1 MRGRQI
7 LMESLIAHGVGYI
20 FGNPGTTESPI
31 IDSLLDYPQLH
42 YILTLHEGVAVGAA
56 SYYAQASGKT
66 GVVNLHVA
74 PGLGNA
80 IGMMYNALKANA
92 PLVVTAGQQ
101 DTRMRLRDPLLGHD
115 LEAMAAPVTKWSVQA
130 ERADELPLLLH
141 RAFKVANDPPAGP
154 VFVALPIDVMEQE
167 SENAAV
173 APGTLHRAGPA
184 AAAGVAEAVALLAGR
199 QSPVIVVGDD
209 VARFGAGA
217 EVVALAE
224 ALGAAIW
231 TEGIRVHALVPSSHP
246 NFRLALGFDAASIRN
261 ALEGA
266 DAVLLVGGPFFEEV
280 WFSPGSPFPKDAAV
294 IQVEASSQ
302 RLAYNHGVTVGLT
315 GDPKA
320 TLAALLAG
328 VNGAASAGSRGAAA
342 RRNQALKSLKD
353 GDAAAQ
359 RARAQKRWDST
370 PISMPRLMA
379 DIAAALPAR
388 AIVVD
393 EAITAGP
400 DLARTLSFS
409 ERGDYFGARGGGIGQ
424 ALPGALG
431 VQVACPDRPVVAISG
446 DGSSM
451 YSIQALWTAAHHNL
465 PIVFVILN
473 NGEYRILKHNMDVYR
488 RRFGAKPDRPYLNM
502 DLVQPKL
509 GFLDLARGLGLSAE
523 RVTAPGELTGALSR
537 AIAAKRPHLIEVV
550 IEPKL
555 PA

>member
-7 LMESLIAHGVGYI
+7 LMESLIAQGVSYI

-31 IDSLLDYPQLH
+31 IDSLLDYPQVS
-42 YILTLHEGVAVGAA
+42 YIEALHEGVAVGAA

-66 GVVNLHVA
+66 GFVNVHVA
-74 PGLGNA
+74 PGLGNS
-80 IGMMYNALKANA
+80 IGMMYNALKASA
-92 PLVVTAGQQ
+92 PVVVTAGQQ

-115 LEAMAAPVTKWSVQA
+115 LVAMAAPVTKWSVQA
-130 ERADELPLLLH
+130 ERADELSLLLH

-167 SENAAV
+167 SENEPV

-184 AAAGVAEAVALLAGR
+184 APAGVAEAAALLAGR
-199 QSPVIVVGDD
+199 QSPVIVVGDE

-231 TEGIRVHALVPSSHP
+231 TEGVRMHASVPSNHP
-246 NFRLALGFDAASIRN
+246 NFRLALGFDALSIRK

-266 DAVLLVGGPFFEEV
+266 DVLLLVGGPFFEEV
-280 WFSPGSPFPKDAAV
+280 WFSPGSPFPTGAAV
-294 IQVEASSQ
+294 IQVETSSP
-302 RLAYNHGVTVGLT
+302 RLAYNYGVKVGLI

-320 TLAALLAG
+320 TLAALLVD
-328 VNGAASAGSRGAAA
+328 VNGKASAGYREAAA

-359 RARAQKRWDST
+359 RARAQKRWDNT

-379 DIAAALPAR
+379 DIASALPAD

-409 ERGDYFGARGGGIGQ
+409 KRGDYFGARGGGIGQ

-431 VQVACPDRPVVAISG
+431 VKVACPDRPVVAISG

-451 YSIQALWTAAHHNL
+451 YSIQALWTAAHHDL

-488 RRFGAKPDRPYLNM
+488 QRFGAKPDRPYLHM
-502 DLVQPKL
+502 DLGKPRL
-509 GFLDLARGLGLSAE
+509 GFLDLARGLGVSAE
-523 RVTAPGELTGALSR
+523 RITTPGDLTGALSR

-550 IEPKL
+550 IEGKV
-555 PA
+555 A

>member
-7 LMESLIAHGVGYI
+7 LMESLIAQGVSYI

-31 IDSLLDYPQLH
+31 IDSLLDYLQLN
-42 YILTLHEGVAVGAA
+42 YIEALHEGVAVGAA

-66 GVVNLHVA
+66 GFVNVHVA
-74 PGLGNA
+74 PGLGNS
-80 IGMMYNALKANA
+80 IGMMYNALKASA
-92 PLVVTAGQQ
+92 PVVVTAGQQ

-115 LEAMAAPVTKWSVQA
+115 LVAMAAPVTKWSVQA
-130 ERADELPLLLH
+130 ERADELSLLLH

-167 SENAAV
+167 SENEPV

-184 AAAGVAEAVALLAGR
+184 APAGVAEAAALLAGA
-199 QSPVIVVGDD
+199 QSPVIVVGDE

-217 EVVALAE
+217 EIVALAE
-224 ALGAAIW
+224 ALGAAMW
-231 TEGIRVHALVPSSHP
+231 TEGIRMHASVPSSHP
-246 NFRLALGFDAASIRN
+246 NLRLALGFDALSIRK

-266 DAVLLVGGPFFEEV
+266 DVLLLVGGPFFEEV
-280 WFSPGSPFPKDAAV
+280 WFSPGSPFPTGAAV
-294 IQVEASSQ
+294 IQVETSSQ
-302 RLAYNHGVTVGLT
+302 RLAYNYGVKVGLI

-320 TLAALLAG
+320 TLAALLVD
-328 VNGAASAGSRGAAA
+328 VNGKASAGYREAAA

-359 RARAQKRWDST
+359 RARAQKRWDNT

-379 DIAAALPAR
+379 DIASALPAD

-409 ERGDYFGARGGGIGQ
+409 KRGDYFGARGGGIGQ

-431 VQVACPDRPVVAISG
+431 VKVACPDRPVVAISG

-451 YSIQALWTAAHHNL
+451 YSIQALWTAAHHDL

-488 RRFGAKPDRPYLNM
+488 QRFGAKPDRPYLHM
-502 DLVQPKL
+502 DLGKPRL
-509 GFLDLARGLGLSAE
+509 GFLDLARGLGVSAE
-523 RVTAPGELTGALSR
+523 RITTPGDLTGALSR

-550 IEPKL
+550 IEGKV
-555 PA
+555 A

>member
-7 LMESLIAHGVGYI
+7 LMESLIAQGVSYI

-31 IDSLLDYPQLH
+31 IDSLLDYPQLS
-42 YILTLHEGVAVGAA
+42 YIEALHEGVAVGAA

-66 GVVNLHVA
+66 GFVNVHVA
-74 PGLGNA
+74 PGLGNS
-80 IGMMYNALKANA
+80 IGMMYNALKASA
-92 PLVVTAGQQ
+92 PVVVTAGQQ

-115 LEAMAAPVTKWSVQA
+115 LVAMAAPVTKWSVQA
-130 ERADELPLLLH
+130 ERADELSLLLH

-167 SENAAV
+167 SENEPV

-184 AAAGVAEAVALLAGR
+184 APAGVAEAAALLAGA
-199 QSPVIVVGDD
+199 QSPVIVVGDE

-217 EVVALAE
+217 EIVALAE
-224 ALGAAIW
+224 ALGAAMW
-231 TEGIRVHALVPSSHP
+231 TEGIRMHASVPSSHP
-246 NFRLALGFDAASIRN
+246 NFRLALGFDALSIRK

-266 DAVLLVGGPFFEEV
+266 DVLLLVGGPFFEEV
-280 WFSPGSPFPKDAAV
+280 WFSPGSPFPTGAAV
-294 IQVEASSQ
+294 IQVETSSQ
-302 RLAYNHGVTVGLT
+302 RLAYNYGVKVGLI

-320 TLAALLAG
+320 TLASLLVE
-328 VNGAASAGSRGAAA
+328 VNGKASAGYREAAA

-359 RARAQKRWDST
+359 RARAQKRWDNT

-379 DIAAALPAR
+379 DIASALPAD

-409 ERGDYFGARGGGIGQ
+409 KRGDYFGARGGGIGQ

-431 VQVACPDRPVVAISG
+431 VKVACPDRPVVAISG

-451 YSIQALWTAAHHNL
+451 YSIQALWTAAHHDL

-488 RRFGAKPDRPYLNM
+488 QRFGAKPDRPYLHM
-502 DLVQPKL
+502 DLGKPRL
-509 GFLDLARGLGLSAE
+509 GFLDLARGLGVSAE
-523 RVTAPGELTGALSR
+523 RITTPGDLTGALSR

-550 IEPKL
+550 IEGKV
-555 PA
+555 A

>member
-7 LMESLIAHGVGYI
+7 LMESLIAQGVSYI

-31 IDSLLDYPQLH
+31 IDSLLDYLQLN
-42 YILTLHEGVAVGAA
+42 YIEALHEGVAVGAA

-66 GVVNLHVA
+66 GFVNVHVA
-74 PGLGNA
+74 PGLGNS
-80 IGMMYNALKANA
+80 IGMMYNALKASA
-92 PLVVTAGQQ
+92 PVVVTAGQQ

-115 LEAMAAPVTKWSVQA
+115 LVAMAAPVTKWSVQA
-130 ERADELPLLLH
+130 ERADELSLLLH

-167 SENAAV
+167 SENEPV

-184 AAAGVAEAVALLAGR
+184 APAGVAEAAALLAGA
-199 QSPVIVVGDD
+199 QSPVIVVGDE

-217 EVVALAE
+217 EIVALAE
-224 ALGAAIW
+224 ALGAAMW
-231 TEGIRVHALVPSSHP
+231 TEGIRMHASVPSSHP
-246 NFRLALGFDAASIRN
+246 NFRLALGFDALSIRK

-266 DAVLLVGGPFFEEV
+266 DVLLLVGGPFFEEV
-280 WFSPGSPFPKDAAV
+280 WFSPGSPFPTGAAV
-294 IQVEASSQ
+294 IQVETSSQ
-302 RLAYNHGVTVGLT
+302 RLAYNYGVKVGLI

-320 TLAALLAG
+320 TLAALLVD
-328 VNGAASAGSRGAAA
+328 VNGKASAGYREAAA

-359 RARAQKRWDST
+359 RARAQKRWDNT

-379 DIAAALPAR
+379 DIASALPAD

-409 ERGDYFGARGGGIGQ
+409 KRGDYFGARGGGIGQ

-431 VQVACPDRPVVAISG
+431 VKVACPDRPVVAISG

-451 YSIQALWTAAHHNL
+451 YSIQALWTAAHHDL

-488 RRFGAKPDRPYLNM
+488 QRFGAKPDRPYLHM
-502 DLVQPKL
+502 DLGKPRL
-509 GFLDLARGLGLSAE
+509 GFLDLARGLGVSAE
-523 RVTAPGELTGALSR
+523 RITTPGDLTGALSR

-550 IEPKL
+550 IEGKV
-555 PA
+555 A

>member
-7 LMESLIAHGVGYI
+7 LMESLIAQGVRYI
-20 FGNPGTTESPI
+20 FGNPGTTESPV
-31 IDSLLDYPQLH
+31 IDSLLDYPQLN
-42 YILTLHEGVAVGAA
+42 YIVTLHEGVAVGAA

-66 GVVNLHVA
+66 GVVNVHVA

-80 IGMMYNALKANA
+80 IGMMYNALKAGA
-92 PLVVTAGQQ
+92 PIVVTAGQQ

-115 LEAMAAPVTKWSVQA
+115 LAAMAAPVTKWSVQA
-130 ERADELPLLLH
+130 ERADELSLLLH

-154 VFVALPIDVMEQE
+154 VFVALPIDVLEQE
-167 SENAAV
+167 SENEPV
-173 APGTLHRAGPA
+173 APGKLHRAGPA
-184 AAAGVAEAVALLAGR
+184 APAGVAEAAALLAGR
-199 QSPVIVVGDD
+199 QSPVIVVGDE

-231 TEGIRVHALVPSSHP
+231 TEGIRIHASVPSNHP
-246 NFRLALGFDAASIRN
+246 NFRRALGFDALSIRK

-280 WFSPGSPFPKDAAV
+280 WFSPESPFPKDAAV
-294 IQVEASSQ
+294 IQVEVSPQ
-302 RLAYNHGVTVGLT
+302 RLAHNYAVKVGLI

-320 TLAALLAG
+320 TLAALLAD
-328 VNGAASAGSRGAAA
+328 VNGKASAGYREAAA
-342 RRNQALKSLKD
+342 RRNRALESLKD

-359 RARAQKRWDST
+359 RARAQKRWDNT

-379 DIAAALPAR
+379 DIASALPAD

-409 ERGDYFGARGGGIGQ
+409 KPGDYFGARGGGIGQ

-431 VQVACPDRPVVAISG
+431 VKIACPDRPVVAISG

-451 YSIQALWTAAHHNL
+451 YSIQALWTAAHHDL

-488 RRFGAKPDRPYLNM
+488 QRFGAKPGRPYLHM
-502 DLVQPKL
+502 DLGRPRL

-523 RVTAPGELTGALSR
+523 RITRPGELTGALSR
-537 AIAAKRPHLIEVV
+537 AIAAKRPHLIEAV
-550 IEPKL
+550 IEAKL
-555 PA
+555 V

>member
-7 LMESLIAHGVGYI
+7 LMESLIAQGVSYI

-31 IDSLLDYPQLH
+31 IDSLLDYLQLN
-42 YILTLHEGVAVGAA
+42 YIEALHEGVAVGAA

-66 GVVNLHVA
+66 GFVNVHVA
-74 PGLGNA
+74 PGLGNS
-80 IGMMYNALKANA
+80 IGMMYNALKASA
-92 PLVVTAGQQ
+92 PVVVTAGQQ

-115 LEAMAAPVTKWSVQA
+115 LVAMAAPVTKWSVQA
-130 ERADELPLLLH
+130 ERADELSLLLH

-167 SENAAV
+167 SENEPV

-184 AAAGVAEAVALLAGR
+184 APAGVAEAAALLAGA
-199 QSPVIVVGDD
+199 QSPVIVVGDE

-217 EVVALAE
+217 EIVALAE
-224 ALGAAIW
+224 ALGAAMW
-231 TEGIRVHALVPSSHP
+231 TEGIRMHASVPSSHP
-246 NFRLALGFDAASIRN
+246 NLRLALGFDALSIRK

-266 DAVLLVGGPFFEEV
+266 DVLLLVGGPFFEEV
-280 WFSPGSPFPKDAAV
+280 WFSPGSPFPTGAAV
-294 IQVEASSQ
+294 IQVETSSP
-302 RLAYNHGVTVGLT
+302 RLAYNYGVKVGLI

-320 TLAALLAG
+320 TLAALLVD
-328 VNGAASAGSRGAAA
+328 VNGKASAGYREAAA

-359 RARAQKRWDST
+359 RARAQKRWDNT

-379 DIAAALPAR
+379 DIASALPAD

-409 ERGDYFGARGGGIGQ
+409 KRGDYFGARGGGIGQ

-431 VQVACPDRPVVAISG
+431 VKVACPDRPVVAISG

-451 YSIQALWTAAHHNL
+451 YSIQALWTAAHHDL

-488 RRFGAKPDRPYLNM
+488 QRFGAKPDRPYLHM
-502 DLVQPKL
+502 DLGKPRL
-509 GFLDLARGLGLSAE
+509 GFLDLARGLGVSAE
-523 RVTAPGELTGALSR
+523 RITTPGDLTGALSR

-550 IEPKL
+550 IEGKV
-555 PA
+555 A

>member
-7 LMESLIAHGVGYI
+7 LMESLIAQGVSYI

-31 IDSLLDYPQLH
+31 IDSLLDYPQVS
-42 YILTLHEGVAVGAA
+42 YIEALHEGVAVGAA

-66 GVVNLHVA
+66 GFVNVHVA
-74 PGLGNA
+74 PGLGNS
-80 IGMMYNALKANA
+80 IGMMYNALKASA
-92 PLVVTAGQQ
+92 PVVVTAGQQ

-115 LEAMAAPVTKWSVQA
+115 LVAMAAPVTKWSVQA
-130 ERADELPLLLH
+130 ERADELSLLLH

-167 SENAAV
+167 SENEPV

-184 AAAGVAEAVALLAGR
+184 APAGVAEAAALLAGA
-199 QSPVIVVGDD
+199 QSPVIVVGDE

-217 EVVALAE
+217 EIVTLAE
-224 ALGAAIW
+224 VLGAAMW
-231 TEGIRVHALVPSSHP
+231 TEGIRMHASVPSSHP
-246 NFRLALGFDAASIRN
+246 NFRLALGFDALSIRK

-266 DAVLLVGGPFFEEV
+266 DVLLLVGGPFFEEV
-280 WFSPGSPFPKDAAV
+280 WFSPGSPFPTGAAV
-294 IQVEASSQ
+294 IQVETSSQ
-302 RLAYNHGVTVGLT
+302 RLAYNYGVKVGLI

-320 TLAALLAG
+320 TLAALLVD
-328 VNGAASAGSRGAAA
+328 VNGKASAGYREAAA
-342 RRNQALKSLKD
+342 RRNEALKSLKD

-359 RARAQKRWDST
+359 RARAQKRWDNT

-379 DIAAALPAR
+379 DIASALPAD

-409 ERGDYFGARGGGIGQ
+409 KRGDYFGARGGGIGQ

-431 VQVACPDRPVVAISG
+431 VKVACPDRPVVAISG

-451 YSIQALWTAAHHNL
+451 YSIQALWTAAHHDL

-488 RRFGAKPDRPYLNM
+488 QRFGAKPDRPYLHM
-502 DLVQPKL
+502 DLGKPRL
-509 GFLDLARGLGLSAE
+509 GFLDLARGLGVSAE
-523 RVTAPGELTGALSR
+523 RITTPGDLTGALSR

-550 IEPKL
+550 IEGKV
-555 PA
+555 A

>member
-7 LMESLIAHGVGYI
+7 LMESLIAQGVSYI

-31 IDSLLDYPQLH
+31 IDSLLDYPQLS
-42 YILTLHEGVAVGAA
+42 YIEALHEGVAVGAA

-66 GVVNLHVA
+66 GFVNVHVA
-74 PGLGNA
+74 PGLGNS
-80 IGMMYNALKANA
+80 IGMMYNALKASA
-92 PLVVTAGQQ
+92 PVVVTAGQQ

-115 LEAMAAPVTKWSVQA
+115 LVAMAAPVTKWSVQA
-130 ERADELPLLLH
+130 ERADELSLLLH

-167 SENAAV
+167 SENEPV

-184 AAAGVAEAVALLAGR
+184 APAGVAEAAALLAGA
-199 QSPVIVVGDD
+199 QSPVIVVGDE

-217 EVVALAE
+217 EIVALAE
-224 ALGAAIW
+224 ALGAAMW
-231 TEGIRVHALVPSSHP
+231 TEGIRMHASVPSSHP
-246 NFRLALGFDAASIRN
+246 NFRLALGFDALSIRK

-266 DAVLLVGGPFFEEV
+266 DVLLLVGGPFFEEV
-280 WFSPGSPFPKDAAV
+280 WFSPGSPFPTGAAV
-294 IQVEASSQ
+294 IQVETSSQ
-302 RLAYNHGVTVGLT
+302 RLAYNYGVKVGLS
-315 GDPKA
+315 GDPKT
-320 TLAALLAG
+320 TLAALLVD
-328 VNGAASAGSRGAAA
+328 VNGKASAGYREAAA
-342 RRNQALKSLKD
+342 RRNEALKSLKD
-353 GDAAAQ
+353 GVAAAQ
-359 RARAQKRWDST
+359 RARAQKRWDNT

-379 DIAAALPAR
+379 DIASALPAD

-409 ERGDYFGARGGGIGQ
+409 KRGDYFGARGGGIGQ

-431 VQVACPDRPVVAISG
+431 VKVACPDRPVVAISG

-451 YSIQALWTAAHHNL
+451 YSIQALWTAAHHDL

-488 RRFGAKPDRPYLNM
+488 QRFGAKPDRPYLHM
-502 DLVQPKL
+502 DLGKPRL
-509 GFLDLARGLGLSAE
+509 GFLDLARGLGVSAE
-523 RVTAPGELTGALSR
+523 RITTPGDLTGALSR

-550 IEPKL
+550 IEGKV
-555 PA
+555 A

>member
-1 MRGRQI
+1 
-7 LMESLIAHGVGYI
+7 MESLIAQGVSYI

-31 IDSLLDYPQLH
+31 IDSLLDYPQIS
-42 YILTLHEGVAVGAA
+42 YIVTLHEGVAVGAA

-80 IGMMYNALKANA
+80 IGMMYNALKACA
-92 PLVVTAGQQ
+92 PIVVTAGQQ

-115 LEAMAAPVTKWSVQA
+115 LAAMAAPVTKWSVQA
-130 ERADELPLLLH
+130 ERADELALLLH

-167 SENAAV
+167 SDNDPV

-184 AAAGVAEAVALLAGR
+184 ATAGITEAAALLAGR
-199 QSPVIVVGDD
+199 QSPVIVVGDE
-209 VARFGAGA
+209 VARFGAVA

-231 TEGIRVHALVPSSHP
+231 TEGIRVHACVPSGHP
-246 NFRLALGFDAASIRN
+246 NFRSALGFDALSIRK
-261 ALEGA
+261 AIEGA

-280 WFSPGSPFPKDAAV
+280 WFSPGSPFPANAAV
-294 IQVEASSQ
+294 IQVEASSR
-302 RLAYNHGVTVGLT
+302 RLAYNHGVQVGLI

-320 TLAALLAG
+320 TLAALLAE
-328 VNGAASAGSRGAAA
+328 VNGKVSAGYREAAA
-342 RRNQALKSLKD
+342 RRNQALKALKD

-359 RARAQKRWDST
+359 RARAQKRWDNT
-370 PISMPRLMA
+370 PISMPRVMA
-379 DIAAALPAR
+379 DIASALPSD

-400 DLARTLSFS
+400 DLARTLSFGKP
-409 ERGDYFGARGGGIGQ
+409 GDYFGARGGGIGQ
-424 ALPGALG
+424 ALPGAIG
-431 VQVACPDRPVVAISG
+431 VTLACPDRPVVAISG

-451 YSIQALWTAAHHNL
+451 YSIQALWTAAHHDL

-488 RRFGAKPDRPYLNM
+488 QRFGAKPDRAYLHM
-502 DLVQPKL
+502 DLGKPSL
-509 GFLDLARGLGLSAE
+509 GFLDLAHGLGLTAE
-523 RVTAPGELTGALSR
+523 RITAPGELTAALSR

-550 IEPKL
+550 IESKPL
-555 PA
+555 

>member
-7 LMESLIAHGVGYI
+7 LMESLIAQSVSYI

-31 IDSLLDYPQLH
+31 IDSLLDYPQIN
-42 YILTLHEGVAVGAA
+42 YVVALHEGVAVGAA
-56 SYYAQASGKT
+56 SYYAQASGRT
-66 GVVNLHVA
+66 GVVNVHVA

-80 IGMMYNALKANA
+80 IGMMYNALKASA
-92 PLVVTAGQQ
+92 PIIVTAGQQ

-115 LEAMAAPVTKWSVQA
+115 LVAMAAPVTKWSVQA

-141 RAFKVANDPPAGP
+141 RAFKVAHDPPAGP
-154 VFVALPIDVMEQE
+154 VFVALPIDVMERE
-167 SENAAV
+167 SENEPV
-173 APGTLHRAGPA
+173 VPGTLHRAGPA
-184 AAAGVAEAVALLAGR
+184 APAGVAAAAALLAGR
-199 QSPVIVVGDD
+199 QSPVIVVGDE

-224 ALGAAIW
+224 ALGAAVW
-231 TEGIRVHALVPSSHP
+231 TEGVRMHASVPSNHP
-246 NFRLALGFDAASIRN
+246 NFRMALGFDALSIRK
-261 ALEGA
+261 ALEGV

-280 WFSPGSPFPKDAAV
+280 WFSPGSPFPTNAAV
-294 IQVEASSQ
+294 IQVEASPQ
-302 RLAYNHGVTVGLT
+302 RLAYNHGVKVGLI

-320 TLAALLAG
+320 TLAALLAD
-328 VNGAASAGSRGAAA
+328 VNRKASAAYREAAA
-342 RRNQALKSLKD
+342 RRNQTLKSLKD
-353 GDAAAQ
+353 QDAAAQ
-359 RARAQKRWDST
+359 RARAQKRWDNT
-370 PISMPRLMA
+370 PISMPRVMA
-379 DIAAALPAR
+379 DIAAALPAD

-409 ERGDYFGARGGGIGQ
+409 KPGDYFGARGGGIGQ

-431 VQVACPDRPVVAISG
+431 VKVACPDRPVVAISG

-451 YSIQALWTAAHHNL
+451 YSIQALWTAAHHDL

-488 RRFGAKPDRPYLNM
+488 QRFGAKPDRPYLHM
-502 DLVQPKL
+502 DLAKPRL
-509 GFLDLARGLGLSAE
+509 GFLELARGLGLSAE
-523 RVTAPGELTGALSR
+523 RITAPGELTSALSR
-537 AIAAKRPHLIEVV
+537 AIVAKRPHLIEVV
-550 IEPKL
+550 IEGK

>member
-7 LMESLIAHGVGYI
+7 LMESLIAQGVSYI

-31 IDSLLDYPQLH
+31 IDSLLDYPQLS
-42 YILTLHEGVAVGAA
+42 YIEALHEGVAVGAA

-66 GVVNLHVA
+66 GFVNVHVA
-74 PGLGNA
+74 PGLGNS
-80 IGMMYNALKANA
+80 IGMMYNALKASA
-92 PLVVTAGQQ
+92 PVVVTAGQQ

-115 LEAMAAPVTKWSVQA
+115 LVAMAAPVTKWSVQA
-130 ERADELPLLLH
+130 ERADELSLLLH

-167 SENAAV
+167 SENEPV

-184 AAAGVAEAVALLAGR
+184 APAGVAEAAALLAGA
-199 QSPVIVVGDD
+199 QSPVIVVGDE

-217 EVVALAE
+217 EIVALAE
-224 ALGAAIW
+224 ALGAAMW
-231 TEGIRVHALVPSSHP
+231 TEGIRMHASVPSSHP
-246 NFRLALGFDAASIRN
+246 NFRLALGFDALSIRK

-266 DAVLLVGGPFFEEV
+266 DVLLLVGGPFFEEV
-280 WFSPGSPFPKDAAV
+280 WFSPGSPFPTGAAV
-294 IQVEASSQ
+294 IQVETSSQ
-302 RLAYNHGVTVGLT
+302 RLAYNYGVKVGLI

-320 TLAALLAG
+320 TLAALLVD
-328 VNGAASAGSRGAAA
+328 VNGKASAGYREAAA

-359 RARAQKRWDST
+359 RARAQKRWDNT

-379 DIAAALPAR
+379 DIASALPAD

-400 DLARTLSFS
+400 DLVRTLSFS
-409 ERGDYFGARGGGIGQ
+409 KRGDYFGARGGGIGQ

-431 VQVACPDRPVVAISG
+431 VKVACPDRPVVAISG

-451 YSIQALWTAAHHNL
+451 YSIQALWTAAHHDL

-488 RRFGAKPDRPYLNM
+488 QRFGAKPDRPYLHM
-502 DLVQPKL
+502 DLGKPRL
-509 GFLDLARGLGLSAE
+509 GFLDLARGLGVSAE
-523 RVTAPGELTGALSR
+523 RITTPGDLTGALSR

-550 IEPKL
+550 IEGKV
-555 PA
+555 A

>member
-1 MRGRQI
+1 MHGRQI
-7 LMESLIAHGVGYI
+7 LMETLIAQGVGYI

-31 IDSLLDYPQLH
+31 IDSLLDYPQLN
-42 YILTLHEGVAVGAA
+42 YIEALHEGVAVGAA

-66 GVVNLHVA
+66 GFVNLHVA

-80 IGMMYNALKANA
+80 IGMMYNALKASA

-115 LEAMAAPVTKWSVQA
+115 LVAMAAPVTKWSVQA
-130 ERADELPLLLH
+130 ERADELSLLLH
-141 RAFKVANDPPAGP
+141 RAFKMVNDPPAGP

-167 SENAAV
+167 SENEPV
-173 APGTLHRAGPA
+173 APGKLHRAGPA
-184 AAAGVAEAVALLAGR
+184 AHAGVAEAAALLAGG
-199 QSPVIVVGDD
+199 QSPVIVVGDE

-231 TEGIRVHALVPSSHP
+231 TEGVRMHASVPSNHP
-246 NFRLALGFDAASIRN
+246 NFRLALGFDALSIRKT
-261 ALEGA
+261 LDGA

-280 WFSPGSPFPKDAAV
+280 WFSPGSPFPTGAAV

-302 RLAYNHGVTVGLT
+302 RLAYNHGVKVGLI

-320 TLAALLAG
+320 TLAALLAD
-328 VNGAASAGSRGAAA
+328 VNGKASAGYREAAV

-359 RARAQKRWDST
+359 RARAQKRWDNT

-379 DIAAALPAR
+379 DIASALPAD

-409 ERGDYFGARGGGIGQ
+409 KRGDYFGARGGGIGQ

-431 VQVACPDRPVVAISG
+431 VKVACPDRPVVAISG

-451 YSIQALWTAAHHNL
+451 YSIQALWTAAHHDL

-488 RRFGAKPDRPYLNM
+488 QRFGAKPDRPYLHM
-502 DLVQPKL
+502 DLGKPRL
-509 GFLDLARGLGLSAE
+509 GFLDLARGLGVSAE
-523 RVTAPGELTGALSR
+523 RITTPGDLTGALSR

-550 IEPKL
+550 IEGKV
-555 PA
+555 A

>member
-7 LMESLIAHGVGYI
+7 LMESLIAQGVSYI

-31 IDSLLDYPQLH
+31 IDSLLDYLQLN
-42 YILTLHEGVAVGAA
+42 YIEALHEGVAVGAA

-66 GVVNLHVA
+66 GFVNVHVA
-74 PGLGNA
+74 PGLGNS
-80 IGMMYNALKANA
+80 IGMMYNALKASA
-92 PLVVTAGQQ
+92 PVVVTAGQQ

-115 LEAMAAPVTKWSVQA
+115 LVAMAAPVTKWSVQA
-130 ERADELPLLLH
+130 ERADELSLLLH

-167 SENAAV
+167 SENEPV

-184 AAAGVAEAVALLAGR
+184 APAGVAEAAALLAGA
-199 QSPVIVVGDD
+199 QSPVIVVGDE

-217 EVVALAE
+217 EIVALAE
-224 ALGAAIW
+224 ALGAAMW
-231 TEGIRVHALVPSSHP
+231 TEGIRMHASVPSSHP
-246 NFRLALGFDAASIRN
+246 NFRLALGFDALSIRK

-266 DAVLLVGGPFFEEV
+266 DVLLLVGGPFFEEV
-280 WFSPGSPFPKDAAV
+280 WFSPGSPFPTGAAV
-294 IQVEASSQ
+294 IQVETSSQ
-302 RLAYNHGVTVGLT
+302 RLAYNYGVKVGLI

-320 TLAALLAG
+320 TLAALLVD
-328 VNGAASAGSRGAAA
+328 VNGKASAGYREAAA

-359 RARAQKRWDST
+359 RARAQKRWDNT

-379 DIAAALPAR
+379 DIALALPAD

-409 ERGDYFGARGGGIGQ
+409 KRGDYFGARGGGIGQ

-431 VQVACPDRPVVAISG
+431 VKVACPDRPVVAISG

-451 YSIQALWTAAHHNL
+451 YSIQALWTAAHHDL

-488 RRFGAKPDRPYLNM
+488 QRFGAKPDRPYLHM
-502 DLVQPKL
+502 DLGKPRL
-509 GFLDLARGLGLSAE
+509 GFLDLARGLGVSAE
-523 RVTAPGELTGALSR
+523 RITTPGDLTGALSR

-550 IEPKL
+550 IEAKV
-555 PA
+555 A